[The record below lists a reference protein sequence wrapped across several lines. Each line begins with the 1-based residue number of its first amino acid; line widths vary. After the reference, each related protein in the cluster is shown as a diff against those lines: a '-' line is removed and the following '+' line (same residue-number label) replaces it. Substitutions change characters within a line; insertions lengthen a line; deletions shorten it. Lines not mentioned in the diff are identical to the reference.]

1 MVPDQHGDY
10 DLHSSMERL
19 KALHELLDMHR
30 AHRFTFQYGE
40 IKRLWGCHPRRK
52 ALSFTFQYGEIKS
65 IDVLYIIKRDK
76 EIYIPVWRD

>member
-40 IKRLWGCHPRRK
+40 IKSDYGRQTEDAVTG
-52 ALSFTFQYGEIKS
+52 FTFQYGEIKS
-65 IDVLYIIKRDK
+65 SSASRSG
-76 EIYIPVWRD
+76 R